1 MKKIIYD
8 CDTGIDDALAII
20 LALKSDRISIEAIT
34 CVFGNSPVEKTTL
47 NTLRI
52 LDYFEKD
59 ISVARGEEKPLIYP
73 SIDYSRAINAHG
85 VDGLGDSKIL
95 PLISFRNYE
104 NNAVNLIL
112 EKIKLG
118 VRTLVAT
125 GALTNIAK
133 AFEKDPITMN
143 LLDEIIIMGGVINE
157 AGNIDR
163 LSEAN
168 FYNDPD
174 AADFVL
180 QQKIKKILIPLNATH
195 KVIFS
200 IKDKELLPDNKT
212 GKLIKSIIENYQK
225 FYINNSNLSGCPL
238 HDPLAMGYA
247 IDPSFLK
254 LTPMDLK
261 VESKGKYTRGVC
273 VPELRE
279 KMRSKINFNI
289 DVALEVDNKRFL
301 EYFIKTISK

>member
-20 LALKSDRISIEAIT
+20 LALKSDAISVEAIT
-34 CVFGNSPVEKTTL
+34 CVFGNSPIEKTTL

-52 LDYFEKD
+52 LDYFKKD
-59 ISVARGEEKPLIYP
+59 IPVAKGEGKPLIYP
-73 SIDYSRAINAHG
+73 PIDYSRAIKAHG

-95 PLISFRNYE
+95 PLSSLKNYE
-104 NNAVNLIL
+104 TDATDLIL
-112 EKIKLG
+112 KKIKSG
-118 VRTLVAT
+118 VRILIAT

-133 AFEKDPITMN
+133 AFEKDMITMN

-168 FYNDPD
+168 FYNDPH

-180 QQKIKKILIPLNATH
+180 QQKVKKILIPLNVTH
-195 KVIFS
+195 KVIFT

-212 GKLIKSIIENYQK
+212 GNLIKSIIEHYQK
-225 FYINNSNLSGCPL
+225 FYINNSKFQGCPL

-247 IDPSFLK
+247 IDPTLLK
-254 LTPMDLK
+254 LTPMNLK
-261 VESKGKYTRGVC
+261 VETVGKYTRGVC

-279 KMRSKINFNI
+279 KMITKMNFNV
-289 DVALEVDNKRFL
+289 DVALEVNDKRFL
-301 EYFIKTISK
+301 KYFIKTISQ